1 MGAATAARLRDDGH
15 RVIGVDQRDADVVA
29 DLASREGREAAIAGV
44 GAASDGALDGLVTFA
59 GLGPVP
65 GRSGAL
71 LTSVNYFGSVELL
84 AGLRPLLANGTD
96 ASAVAI
102 SSNSTTC
109 QPGIPQDLVDACVAG
124 DEARARE
131 LGEAGGSLVAY
142 PASKTAIC
150 RFVRRNA
157 PTDDWIG
164 SGIRLNAIAP
174 GLIDTPLVA
183 EGMADPEMKPLL
195 EGFPIPVGRPGK
207 PQEIAILVDYL
218 LSPLAGF
225 FCGSV
230 VLCDG
235 GTEALLRPD
244 DWPVSWELPG

>member
-1 MGAATAARLRDDGH
+1 MGAATAARLVADGH

-29 DLASREGREAAIAGV
+29 DLSSRDGRDAAIAGV
-44 GAASDGALDGLVTFA
+44 GDASGGALDGLVTFA

-71 LTSVNYFGSVELL
+71 LTSVNYFGSVEILI
-84 AGLRPLLANGTD
+84 GLRPLLANGTD
-96 ASAVAI
+96 AAAVAI

-124 DEARARE
+124 DEELARE
-131 LGEAGGSLVAY
+131 IGEATGSINAY
-142 PASKTAIC
+142 PATKIGIA

-174 GLIDTPLVA
+174 GLIDTPLTA
-183 EGMADPEMKPLL
+183 EGFADPEMKPLL
-195 EGFPIPVGRPGK
+195 EGFPIPVGRPGR
-207 PQEIAILVDYL
+207 PEEIAILVDYL

-225 FCGSV
+225 FCGSI
-230 VLCDG
+230 LFCDG
-235 GTEALLRPD
+235 GTDALLRPD
-244 DWPVSWELPG
+244 DWPASWRLPV